1 MQERFLQVAIGIAA
15 VVLVVLGVH
24 RLWERMGAPSN
35 ELASGLTV
43 PAGLAAAEGMLS
55 GLVDEA
61 PGSEQDGFFVAEVR
75 EGAGMPSGSHVPT
88 SLAGPWPGP
97 LADAVCAGD
106 DAAWSQ
112 VSALVD
118 ALGPAQPPSSEA
130 IDALAAIAL
139 AGCMTPESTRTCAWA
154 TEAITRGGAHAPFGW
169 ALLGHCGDEVALP
182 LLDRVDAPGPAV
194 IRFLVAREALGRR
207 PVRLPAYLL
216 QAVELGLAAP
226 PPARERFPFVELATA
241 LGHYDDPS
249 ATRALVMLYEA
260 APGYARDTIGIA
272 MRFPDDDRSRAIHQE
287 SCATAPAGSYVRACH
302 DGSLAARVGSWA
314 FDPHLE
320 LARHPERREEVL
332 VALEQCARGA
342 DPMAGAMCFRR
353 LAELDRA
360 RASALAMGRIAAAR
374 VPSLGIAAI
383 GDPPPYVSGLEE
395 ELRRFPTQAAL
406 DAALLAAGIG
416 ATTDSPPTARAPLTV
431 LETLVARGHAL
442 GLDPESGSFPV
453 PYELVLRRLAR
464 LVTPALDDV
473 VFEQVSPD
481 ETQMTVGRYTL
492 RAFRAGRVYETY
504 ARNYGD
510 FYDLEAIV
518 GLVNALLVRRGALA
532 RCVLSGDTAGGATYV
547 VCASAP
553 QLTALREAQLLT
565 EP

>member
-15 VVLVVLGVH
+15 VVLVVLGAR

-35 ELASGLTV
+35 ELASALTLSAEL
-43 PAGLAAAEGMLS
+43 AGAGGMPS
-55 GLVDEA
+55 GLLDEA
-61 PGSEQDGFFVAEVR
+61 PGSEQGGFFVADLR
-75 EGAGMPSGSHVPT
+75 ERAGTPSGPQEPT
-88 SLAGPWPGP
+88 SLAGPWPAP
-97 LADAVCAGD
+97 FADALCAGD
-106 DAAWSQ
+106 DAAWMQ

-118 ALGPAQPPSSEA
+118 ALDPVQPPSSEA

-139 AGCMTPESTRTCAWA
+139 AGCMRPGSARTCAWA
-154 TEAITRGGAHAPFGW
+154 TEAITRGAAHAPFGW
-169 ALLGHCGDEVALP
+169 ALLAHCGDEVALP
-182 LLDRVDAPGPAV
+182 LLDRADAPGPAV
-194 IRFLVAREALGRR
+194 IRFLVAREAMGRR

-216 QAVELGLAAP
+216 PSVELALAAP
-226 PPARERFPFVELATA
+226 PPARERFPFVELANA

-249 ATRALVMLYEA
+249 ATRALVTLYGV
-260 APGYARDTIGIA
+260 APGYARDAIGIA
-272 MRFPDDDRSRAIHQE
+272 IHFPDDDRARAIHQE
-287 SCATAPAGSYVRACH
+287 SCATAAAGSYVRACH

-320 LARHPERREEVL
+320 LARHPERRDEVL
-332 VALEQCARGA
+332 AALEQCSSGA

-360 RASALAMGRIAAAR
+360 RAGALAMGRTAAAR
-374 VPSLGIAAI
+374 VPLLGIAGI

-395 ELRRFPTQAAL
+395 ELRRFPTQDAL
-406 DAALLAAGIG
+406 DAALVAAGIG
-416 ATTDSPPTARAPLTV
+416 PRGDATSTARPPITV

-442 GLDPESGSFPV
+442 GIDPESGTFPV
-453 PYELVLRRLAR
+453 PYDLVLRRLAR

-473 VFEQVSPD
+473 VFAQITPEPS
-481 ETQMTVGRYTL
+481 QMAVGRYAL

-510 FYDLEAIV
+510 FYDVEAIV
-518 GLVNALLVRRGALA
+518 GFVNALLVRRGALA
-532 RCVLSGDTAGGATYV
+532 RCVLARDTEGAAVYF

-553 QLTALREAQLLT
+553 QLAALREAQLLV